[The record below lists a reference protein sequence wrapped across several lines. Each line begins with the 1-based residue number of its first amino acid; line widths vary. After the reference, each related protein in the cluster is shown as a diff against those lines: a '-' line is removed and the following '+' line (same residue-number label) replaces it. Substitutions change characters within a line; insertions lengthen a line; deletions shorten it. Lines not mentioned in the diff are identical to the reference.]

1 MLNYFLV
8 ATTLLC
14 LNANISFGQLDSS
27 TVSIEFVENSG
38 ALTDSLIPSETMQLN
53 IWVNDS
59 DFVGKVVVNV
69 SDKSSNRPAA
79 KVEFTRQE
87 LLTKNYISG
96 NLISIPAG
104 FLSSSGEYKVM
115 VQLQNLQLG
124 YLSPVQINYP

>member
-69 SDKSSNRPAA
+69 SDKSSNWPVA